1 MGKSNKNNK
10 TGSYTNKT
18 GSYTEFFYHFFRNI
32 LFVGIPLVIIFA
44 LILGFAIPHSSAEGN
59 SSNNTSS
66 DSLSISISSACTLSS
81 SIDRAHTVNVNA
93 GTHTVDIGS
102 TRVNAYC
109 NDNNGYSIYAIGNSN
124 NVDGN
129 TDLISS
135 NNDGYNI
142 KTGIYDEGSSS
153 SLTPSSWGMKLA
165 PGIGTGLNPETG
177 ASIATTPPTI
187 VNNYDN
193 YNIVPSS
200 YTLVASRASGTNMT
214 MNTDIT
220 GSYFTTTYD
229 VYASS
234 VQPAGTYNGKVKYLM
249 VHPISDHTTITFED
263 AFARAGKQPIAISSG
278 TYYKMQDMTSDI
290 CSQVAYDTTTELV
303 DIRDNKPYYI
313 TKLKDNHCWMTQNL
327 DLDIGGTGVAAL
339 TSENT
344 DISTTVS
351 GSGIYN
357 NAGGYAVDSNNVWTW
372 TPAPTAITA
381 NHTINNT
388 SVSNWND
395 NNTAPYSVEGGDVY
409 YYTSNN
415 SSDDITYDSLTNCTQ
430 NGHNETNCKHYHR
443 GNYYNW
449 TAAIASNNSN
459 GFNAQYGNAAN
470 SICPKGWRLPIAT
483 NADKTIYE
491 FGELLY
497 KQGITT
503 TKTSRSY
510 TENGSSNIRK
520 SPLWFVRSGYIFNK
534 TLFSASTNGYY
545 WSSTVFNSTN
555 AYSPVFSIS
564 GASLFDYYKGYAW
577 QIRCLAR

>member
-1 MGKSNKNNK
+1 MSHRVKQSLVKSRID
-10 TGSYTNKT
+10 
-18 GSYTEFFYHFFRNI
+18 FFYYAFRNI
-32 LFVGIPLVIIFA
+32 LLASIPLLIISA
-44 LILGFAIPHSSAEGN
+44 LTLSFPHSSAD
-59 SSNNTSS
+59 NNTSS

-93 GTHTVDIGS
+93 GTHAVDIGS

-135 NNDGYNI
+135 INDNYNI

-165 PGIGTGLNPETG
+165 PGTGTGLNPETG
-177 ASIATTPPTI
+177 ASIAITPPTI

-193 YNIVPSS
+193 YNVVPNN

-214 MNTDIT
+214 IDTDIT

-303 DIRDNKPYYI
+303 DIRDNKPYYV

-327 DLDIGGTGVAAL
+327 DFDIDT
-339 TSENT
+339 TKTYTHNDT
-344 DISTTVS
+344 DLGWDTA
-351 GSGIYN
+351 N
-357 NAGGYAVDSNNVWTW
+357 FDANATW
-372 TPAPTAITA
+372 TPDTTNGKYNLQITGTA
-381 NHTINNT
+381 
-388 SVSNWND
+388 VSNWSNQ
-395 NNTAPYSVEGGDVY
+395 NNYPYSADPGDVY
-409 YYTSNN
+409 YYTSN
-415 SSDDITYDSLTNCTQ
+415 SSDNDIKYTSLSDCTLA
-430 NGHNETNCKHYHR
+430 GHTAGECKHYHA

-449 TAAIASNNSN
+449 TAAIASNNSS
-459 GFNAQYGNAAN
+459 GISADKARADN
-470 SICPKGWRLPIAT
+470 SICPRGWRLPNT
-483 NADKTIYE
+483 DTVDSNYNE
-491 FGELLY
+491 FGRLLY
-497 KQGITT
+497 GYNITNNKANGT
-503 TKTSRSY
+503 NSVGFKTGGL
-510 TENGSSNIRK
+510 NAIRI
-520 SPLWFVRSGYIFNK
+520 SPLYFTRSGFIDGWQ
-534 TLFSASTNGYY
+534 LVIPGSAGYY
-545 WSSTVFNSTN
+545 WSNTINSSTN
-555 AYSPVFSIS
+555 AYDLGFGSNIYPARSDFRNLGWS
-564 GASLFDYYKGYAW
+564 
-577 QIRCLAR
+577 IRCLAR